1 MGRDLSDRFASVR
14 RVFQQADDLLGYR
27 LSTLCFE
34 GPEAEL
40 RRTLRTQPAV
50 FVVSHAC
57 WVAARESGAVD
68 DVWPQFVA
76 GHSLGEYTALVTAG
90 AFSFAE
96 GLRLVQARARL
107 MEEAGRRQPGTM
119 AAVLGLDAA
128 TLGRVCGEHGV
139 EIANLNAPDQIV
151 ISGAVDRLP
160 GAMEAAKAAG
170 ARRVIPLDVGGA
182 FHSRLMQHAS
192 AGIGA
197 AVTDV
202 DIKDPAVPVIANSTA
217 LPLDTAGAVRGE
229 LVQQLC
235 APVRWVDSVRHMC
248 DHGVTTFFEFGPGKV
263 LTGLAKRIAPDATV
277 ANYGDA
283 AAMVAR

>member
-1 MGRDLSDRFASVR
+1 MGRDLSDRFSSVHAL
-14 RVFQQADDLLGYR
+14 FDQADAILGYS

-40 RRTLRTQPAV
+40 RRTLHTQPAV

-57 WVAARESGAVD
+57 WVAARESGAIEGM
-68 DVWPQFVA
+68 WPQFVA
-76 GHSLGEYTALVTAG
+76 GHSLGEYTALVAAG
-90 AFSFAE
+90 ALSFEE

-107 MEEAGRRQPGTM
+107 MEEAGRREPGTM
-119 AAVLGLDAA
+119 AAILGLDAA
-128 TLGRVCGEHGV
+128 ILEQVCGEHGV

-151 ISGAVDRLP
+151 ISGAVERLP

-182 FHSRLMQHAS
+182 FHSRLMRHAS
-192 AGIGA
+192 AGIEA
-197 AVTDV
+197 AVTEV
-202 DIKDPAVPVIANSTA
+202 DIKDPAVPVMANSTA
-217 LPLDTAGAVRGE
+217 LPLVTAGAVRAE

-235 APVRWVDSVRHMC
+235 APVRWVDSVRVMC

-263 LTGLAKRIAPDATV
+263 LTGLAKRIAPEAVV